1 MHVSVL
7 LNESIENLNIKED
20 GIYVDC
26 TLGFAGHS
34 KEILKRIKKGK
45 LFAFDQDGEAIN
57 YSKKILDQISGNY
70 EIIKS
75 NFAFIKSE
83 LNKRG
88 IEKVDGVL
96 FDLGVSSVQLDEAE
110 RGFSFH
116 KDAKLDMRMDTDQ
129 SFSAYDVV
137 NDYSKEELETIFFKY
152 GEEKYSRSIAS
163 AIVRARENRKIETT
177 LELTEII
184 RESVP
189 EKYRRTH
196 HPARKAF
203 QAIRIEVNKE
213 LDVFTKALNDAIDML
228 NPGGRICV
236 ITFHSLEDRI
246 CKNIF
251 KEKSEIDGR
260 FKNVVC
266 YQGDILF
273 YQLSNLPS
281 QKGELCNPNGD
292 YLLYGENVK
301 SNKVVYRYEN
311 YGKNE
316 KAEYRGSIAELET
329 SDFITGRLNGS
340 LWLKNIYMDTLFV
353 FNKEKCDFSPEYIF
367 DVGDNPWDYK
377 TFVHL
382 YYLDKDYLNTYNSKT
397 LLQEFFLGEKHL
409 IYKMKKGKDEA
420 VGVYSILDNKNL
432 CFTDKYLN
440 DLDDILNVVDLKA
453 LLSSSFCDGKYLY
466 IPVNS
471 YMFFDEGNSSFPL
484 QLTEESNPIILK
496 MKLK

>member
-152 GEEKYSRSIAS
+152 GEEKYSRSIAN
-163 AIVRARENRKIETT
+163 AIVRERENRKIETT

-196 HPARKAF
+196 HPARKVF

-251 KEKSEIDGR
+251 KEKSEMDSI
-260 FKNVVC
+260 FK
-266 YQGDILF
+266 GLPDKDIPL
-273 YQLSNLPS
+273 
-281 QKGELCNPNGD
+281 
-292 YLLYGENVK
+292 
-301 SNKVVYRYEN
+301 
-311 YGKNE
+311 
-316 KAEYRGSIAELET
+316 EYRPELKLITKVKPSKKELE
-329 SDFITGRLNGS
+329 
-340 LWLKNIYMDTLFV
+340 
-353 FNKEKCDFSPEYIF
+353 
-367 DVGDNPWDYK
+367 DN
-377 TFVHL
+377 
-382 YYLDKDYLNTYNSKT
+382 NSSRS
-397 LLQEFFLGEKHL
+397 
-409 IYKMKKGKDEA
+409 
-420 VGVYSILDNKNL
+420 SILR
-432 CFTDKYLN
+432 
-440 DLDDILNVVDLKA
+440 VA
-453 LLSSSFCDGKYLY
+453 
-466 IPVNS
+466 
-471 YMFFDEGNSSFPL
+471 E
-484 QLTEESNPIILK
+484 K
-496 MKLK
+496 M